1 MRFLFCA
8 DKCSLGEEEAAMLN
22 GLLVSRKFWL
32 AVFGIIQ
39 AVVLHYLNVPEEIW
53 QAISALVAVLIASI
67 AIEDAAEKRA
77 GMPEAFYSD
86 EEDLPEM

>member
-1 MRFLFCA
+1 
-8 DKCSLGEEEAAMLN
+8 MLN

-32 AVFGIIQ
+32 AVFGVVQ
-39 AVVLHYLNVPEEIW
+39 ALVFHYLNVPDEIW
-53 QAISALVAVLIASI
+53 QAIAALAGVLIASI
-67 AIEDAAEKRA
+67 AVEDAAEKRA